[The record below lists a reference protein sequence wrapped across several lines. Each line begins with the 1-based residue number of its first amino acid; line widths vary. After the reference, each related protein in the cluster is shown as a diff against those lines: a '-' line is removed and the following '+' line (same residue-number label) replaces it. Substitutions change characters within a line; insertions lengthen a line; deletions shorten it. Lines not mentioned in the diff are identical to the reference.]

1 MKNYHKLNYKIDNIL
16 CFLYNKHYFFLLDS
30 IDKDGY
36 IHIFNEKKGYEM
48 NIVAKKCDDNK
59 NNTSNITIIYDN
71 PVKLTIPKSSTNLKI
86 IVSCVTYNLIP
97 GTSISNV
104 ITYKELFSSKH
115 SLTKY
120 NELFNPNRDN
130 MYIEKDIIDMHYNQ
144 IGPTPT
150 SAPTSVNTNKD
161 YLHIVNTKIMDGI
174 IVNRKQIDKLNK
186 ENWGRNGV
194 GGGYSHKGLKVIVE
208 NTNKN
213 EFMLIVIIHIGS
225 IELGIEIIN
234 KFIKMG
240 NKNSDNNKNGNNY
253 NYLFCFNMNEDIC
266 KNEAIIKLIEKF
278 SNFIITSTINYGND
292 IVPSILAYNYIN
304 SKYKFEYILKIQ
316 TKNKK
321 SWFDGNI
328 NILVIKSLDLV
339 LALLT
344 NSNIDSIGAERF
356 LTKMDDY
363 NTDIINKYLPYD
375 SLGVIPIISK
385 LSNKYFIK
393 IIDKIILHL
402 PKDFNCDNYKKNN
415 YHVFKDR
422 NISNYELIKH
432 YLKEG
437 YNKNYSYKNRSNNIT
452 FFAGTMFL
460 CKKKIFDNMNTT
472 YHKIINASIINNFY
486 YDNIIFKNVSPVHA
500 LERLFGYTYNNFAIT
515 NYKKPIIYAS
525 FLHSNGKGNN
535 IKNALDK
542 LFDKLLITNIINK
555 DDIVHQHFLN
565 INKIYKS
572 TKDDSND
579 NDNKYILLITD
590 AHNPKTNAN
599 TNANYNAN
607 ANTNAPD
614 ITNAPNTPDI
624 TNANTN
630 APDITNAPNTPDI
643 SYIHNLL
650 HFNTYTFISYGE
662 SQEPYYH
669 FPINKMWIIKYNLIN
684 EFIET
689 YKRDDKLF
697 LLNFSNIILNKYD
710 YYCL

>member
-16 CFLYNKHYFFLLDS
+16 CFFYNKHYFFLLDNV
-30 IDKDGY
+30 DKNGY

-48 NIVAKKCDDNK
+48 NIVATKSDDTISNM
-59 NNTSNITIIYDN
+59 SNIAIIYEK
-71 PVKLTIPKSSTNLKI
+71 PIKITIPKNSTNLKI
-86 IVSCVTYNLIP
+86 IVSYITYNLIFNN
-97 GTSISNV
+97 SNNNV
-104 ITYKELFSSKH
+104 ITYKELFLSKH
-115 SLTKY
+115 NLTKY

-130 MYIEKDIIDMHYNQ
+130 IYIEKDIIDMYYNQ
-144 IGPTPT
+144 VGT
-150 SAPTSVNTNKD
+150 VNTNKD
-161 YLHIVNTKIMDGI
+161 YLHIVNTKIIDGV

-186 ENWGRNGV
+186 DRTDEVNINVINEEYKGYIQVIHEN
-194 GGGYSHKGLKVIVE
+194 I
-208 NTNKN
+208 NKN
-213 EFMLIVIIHIGS
+213 EFILIVIIHIGS

-234 KFIKMG
+234 KFIKTR
-240 NKNSDNNKNGNNY
+240 NNNND
-253 NYLFCFNMNEDIC
+253 NYLFCFNMNENIC
-266 KNEAIIKLIEKF
+266 KNEIITKLIQKF

-304 SKYKFEYILKIQ
+304 SKYKFEYVLKIQ

-328 NILVIKSLDLV
+328 NILVIKSIDLI

-375 SLGVIPIISK
+375 SLGVISILSK
-385 LSNKYFIK
+385 LSNKQFIK
-393 IIDKIILHL
+393 IIDKVILHL
-402 PKDFNCDNYKKNN
+402 PKDFGCDNYKKNN
-415 YHVFKDR
+415 YHIFKDR
-422 NISNYELIKH
+422 NISNYELIKY

-460 CKKKIFDNMNTT
+460 CKKKIFDNMNTL

-486 YDNIIFKNVSPVHA
+486 YDNVIFKNISPVHA
-500 LERLFGYTYNNFAIT
+500 LERLFGYTYNNLAIT
-515 NYKKPIIYAS
+515 NYKKPIIYTS
-525 FLHSNGKGNN
+525 YLHDTNINSNNLKD
-535 IKNALDK
+535 ILHRICDK
-542 LFDKLLITNIINK
+542 LFITDIINNS
-555 DDIVHQHFLN
+555 DIVYQHFLN
-565 INKIYKS
+565 INKIYKN
-572 TKDDSND
+572 TKNDD
-579 NDNKYILLITD
+579 NDNKYILLLTD
-590 AHNPKTNAN
+590 IV
-599 TNANYNAN
+599 
-607 ANTNAPD
+607 D
-614 ITNAPNTPDI
+614 IADI
-624 TNANTN
+624 LGT
-630 APDITNAPNTPDI
+630 
-643 SYIHNLL
+643 YIHNFL

-662 SQEPYYH
+662 SYVPYYH
-669 FPINKMWIIKYNLIN
+669 FPINKIWIIRYNLIT

>member
-16 CFLYNKHYFFLLDS
+16 CFFYNKHYFFLLDS

-59 NNTSNITIIYDN
+59 SNTSNMTIIYDN

-97 GTSISNV
+97 GTSINNI
-104 ITYKELFSSKH
+104 ITYKELFLSKH

-144 IGPTPT
+144 IGPTPAP
-150 SAPTSVNTNKD
+150 APTPTPAPAPGPGPGTAPAPAPAPAPVNTNKD
-161 YLHIVNTKIMDGI
+161 YLHIVNTKIMDGV

-186 ENWGRNGV
+186 ENGGRNGADES
-194 GGGYSHKGLKVIVE
+194 YSHKGLKVIVE

-240 NKNSDNNKNGNNY
+240 NRNRNSDGKNNKNSDNNKNND

-304 SKYKFEYILKIQ
+304 SKYKFEYVLKIQ

-328 NILVIKSLDLV
+328 NILVIKSIDLI

-344 NSNIDSIGAERF
+344 NNNIDSIGAERF

-437 YNKNYSYKNRSNNIT
+437 YNKNYSYKNKSNNIT

-525 FLHSNGKGNN
+525 FLNGNGNGNGNGNN

-542 LFDKLLITNIINK
+542 VCDKLLITDIINK
-555 DDIVHQHFLN
+555 GNIVHQHFIN
-565 INKIYKS
+565 INKIYKN
-572 TKDDSND
+572 TKDYGND
-579 NDNKYILLITD
+579 NNDNKYILLITTD
-590 AHNPKTNAN
+590 T
-599 TNANYNAN
+599 
-607 ANTNAPD
+607 PD
-614 ITNAPNTPDI
+614 MPITPITPDI
-624 TNANTN
+624 TN
-630 APDITNAPNTPDI
+630 
-643 SYIHNLL
+643 IHNLL

-710 YYCL
+710 YFCL